1 MFKCSI
7 LSSRSLQVQ
16 VWVSYFRSTGS
27 KDRHRKTRGLMC
39 FDHNAQNRSSRG
51 FNVEFF
57 AGLFQVSYLRNV
69 NHSSNIVETATRT
82 GLKELGF
89 PRPFRVSCLS
99 RAPIRVL
106 TVCHGD
112 WNSDR
117 PGKKKLGLIHVCWRI
132 IPEISQADEKS
143 GFQGSTNVL
152 RCRPCICWW
161 GCVFSSERNSALMR
175 FVNHHRL

>member
-117 PGKKKLGLIHVCWRI
+117 PGKKNSAWYMYVGASFRKSLRLMR
-132 IPEISQADEKS
+132 SQGFREVQTYCVVGPVSADEDAYS
-143 GFQGSTNVL
+143 LQNVT
-152 RCRPCICWW
+152 PP
-161 GCVFSSERNSALMR
+161 
-175 FVNHHRL
+175 